1 MMRNF
6 RIQED
11 WKREAAQIRRQ
22 APDRSHAPHIFDY
35 EVTAIAPDGSIQFVL
50 LRDRIPAGELQRAF
64 TLLNTVDDDLSNR
77 GSVVGVRMVPDVGS
91 DGKLGP
97 RNRVPG
103 EALAIEKGRQG
114 MLGYRIGRDGKCCKT
129 RLYKKRP
136 ELLDQNRPL
145 IELADALYAETLR
158 KIHAYQWSMVASKP
172 CCRLWNTPFSNAYV
186 ICDKAAHYHTDRG
199 NLPGVMTVLMPM
211 GNFTGGEIVFP
222 RWRIGVAF
230 KPGDVLLFN
239 PGQMH
244 GILPFEGDRLSV
256 ALYLARRI
264 ADCGR

>member
-1 MMRNF
+1 MMQIF
-6 RIQED
+6 RIQQD

-35 EVTAIAPDGSIQFVL
+35 EVTIVAPDGSDQVVL
-50 LRDRIPAGELQRAF
+50 LKDRIPVGEHQRAF

-77 GSVVGVRMVPDVGS
+77 GSVVGVRMVPDVGN
-91 DGKLGP
+91 DGKLGS

-103 EALAIEKGRQG
+103 GALAIEKGRQG

-129 RLYKKRP
+129 PLYEKRP
-136 ELLDQNRPL
+136 ELLDENRPL
-145 IELADALYAETLR
+145 IELADALYAKTSP
-158 KIHAYQWSMVASKP
+158 KTHDYQWSMVASKP
-172 CCRLWNTPFSNAYV
+172 CCRLWNRPFSNAYA

-199 NLPGVMTVLMPM
+199 NLPGVVTVLMPM
-211 GNFTGGEIVFP
+211 GNFTGGEILFP
-222 RWRIGVAF
+222 RWGIGVAF

-239 PGQMH
+239 PGEMH
-244 GILPFEGDRLSV
+244 GILPFEGDRLSL

-264 ADCGR
+264 ANWGM